1 MRIPYKLIYFLIYRN
16 FGLKLLKQR
25 DYYYSRHR
33 AYYQKQNK
41 RTARV
46 YPENL
51 ESTDKRR
58 TQGRIFTVIRTSRRQ
73 HISRSY
79 HHKHECNQEKRQI
92 YDYKIKHS
100 EALEAADKRAGKF
113 AQEKSE
119 QDKRNAD

>member
-1 MRIPYKLIYFLIYRN
+1 MRIPYKLIYLLIYRY
-16 FGLKLLKQR
+16 FSLKLLKQR

-46 YPENL
+46 YPENF
-51 ESTDKRR
+51 ESTYKGR

-73 HISRSY
+73 NISRSY
-79 HHKHECNQEKRQI
+79 HHKHEGNQEKRQI
-92 YDYKIKHS
+92 YDYEIKHP

-119 QDKRNAD
+119 QYKRNAD

>member
-1 MRIPYKLIYFLIYRN
+1 MRIPYKLIYLLIYRY
-16 FGLKLLKQR
+16 FSLKSLKQR

-46 YPENL
+46 YPENF
-51 ESTDKRR
+51 ESSDKGR

-73 HISRSY
+73 NISRSY
-79 HHKHECNQEKRQI
+79 HHKHEGNQEERQI
-92 YDYKIKHS
+92 YDYEIKHP

-119 QDKRNAD
+119 QYKRNAD